1 MQNVFL
7 IMDYSKK
14 KFESYGCRKIQQ
26 GPHACYALEVWAA
39 GLGSCRLLVLCGE
52 LEGICPLVDL
62 TLSMTL
68 REMRS
73 GGGYSVFKISAQW
86 VLSWLQK

>member
-1 MQNVFL
+1 MVVGKSNKVPIHVTL
-7 IMDYSKK
+7 L
-14 KFESYGCRKIQQ
+14 KFGVQ
-26 GPHACYALEVWAA
+26 GW
-39 GLGSCRLLVLCGE
+39 GSCRLLVLCSE

-62 TLSMTL
+62 TLSVTL